1 MSSPKKKETNC
12 SYCGARINR
21 WIWDSIDLER
31 HPEAS
36 EKLRNGAY
44 FKTVCPSC
52 GRTFIEEYPMACF
65 DNAKGVYVQFVTDND
80 WERFLYLDELLNDG
94 LRLCKVYRSYE
105 LTEKVFALQN
115 GRDDRIVEMC
125 KFWILLQFAIHI
137 NDFELN
143 RLCYSIEGEKEKIVG
158 VDSKGNMI
166 STDFPEDVYQAF
178 ESSFRDLLPGVRAK
192 FDVYDTEWADG
203 FLWEHVSLFRRS
215 IETIRGKG

>member
-1 MSSPKKKETNC
+1 MSSPRKKELICPN
-12 SYCGARINR
+12 CGARINR

-36 EKLRNGAY
+36 EKLRNGAC

-105 LTEKVFALQN
+105 LTEKVLALQN

-137 NDFELN
+137 NDFELK
-143 RLCYSIEGEKEKIVG
+143 RLYYSIEGEKEKIVG
-158 VDSKGNMI
+158 VDTKGNMI
-166 STDFPEDVYQAF
+166 STDFPEDVYRAF
-178 ESSFRDLLPGVRAK
+178 ESSFRDVLPGVRAK

-203 FLWEHVSLFRRS
+203 FLRDHVSLFRRS
-215 IETIRGKG
+215 IETTRGKG